1 MLGREEV
8 EEVLRREAEEE
19 EVVLGFSGSLA
30 NISGT
35 VDGRDFRIGF

>member
-8 EEVLRREAEEE
+8 EEVLRREAEEEE

-35 VDGRDFRIGF
+35 VDG